1 MNIKLLFAGSA
12 RMMVRYKMR
21 TLFMAVGIVVGV
33 AALIFMRAM
42 GVGAEQA
49 MMENINRTFSTA
61 TINVLAG
68 GGHMGPRAGGPVTSL
83 KLDDFEAIEAAVP
96 GVVMWGVMQ
105 WVPSQDIRYQG
116 TTRQMSVYGYSEN
129 PEPVWQRGLIA
140 GEYFSAEDVESA
152 SRVAVIGTRAAEAL
166 FGSDDPIGKQIQVGS
181 VPLRITGVLE
191 PQGIDTHGADKDDEI
206 HVPVTTLMR
215 RIMNIDHLFG
225 GRVIMDDPTKVE
237 AAARQIVALMR
248 ERHSIAEGE
257 PADVIAITPKLV
269 QDMVSNFNRVLSR
282 YLPAAAGVA
291 LLVAAI
297 VIANIMLIAVK
308 ERVPE
313 IGIRKAVGAESGQ
326 INFQFLTE
334 TVVVAL
340 TAGLIG
346 AGLGIVGAVA
356 YGAVGST
363 PMVVTAGSVL
373 MGLGAALAVGIAAGF
388 LPARQ
393 ASLLDPVSA
402 LR

>member
-21 TLFMAVGIVVGV
+21 TLFMAVGIIVGV
-33 AALIFMRAM
+33 TSLVFMRAM
-42 GVGAEQA
+42 GVGAERA

-68 GGHMGPRAGGPVTSL
+68 GGHMGPRAGGPVTTL
-83 KLDDFEAIEAAVP
+83 KMEDFEAIEAQIP
-96 GVVMWGVMQ
+96 GVTMWGVMQ
-105 WVPSQDIRYQG
+105 WMPKQDIRYQG
-116 TTRQMSVYGYSEN
+116 VTRQMSIFGYSED
-129 PEPVWQRGLIA
+129 PEPVWQRGVSQ
-140 GEYFSAEDVESA
+140 GEYFSADDVQSA
-152 SRVAVIGTRAAEAL
+152 SRIAVIGPRAAEAL
-166 FGSDDPIGKQIQVGS
+166 FGTDDPIGKQIQVGS

-215 RIMNIDHLFG
+215 RIMNVEHVFG
-225 GRVIMDDPTKVE
+225 GRVIIDDPAKVE
-237 AAARQIVALMR
+237 AVAKDIVAMMR
-248 ERHSIAEGE
+248 ERHSVAEGE
-257 PADVIAITPKLV
+257 PADVVAITPKLV
-269 QDMVSNFNRVLSR
+269 QDIVGNANRVLGR

-313 IGIRKAVGAESGQ
+313 IGIRKAVGAENGQ

-334 TVVVAL
+334 SMVVAI
-340 TAGLIG
+340 TAGALG
-346 AGLGIVGAVA
+346 AGLGIVAALV
-356 YGAVGST
+356 YGAVGAT
-363 PMVVTAGSVL
+363 PMAVTPGAVAL
-373 MGLGAALAVGIAAGF
+373 GLGASILVGVLAGF
-388 LPARQ
+388 MPARQ
-393 ASLLDPVSA
+393 AAQMDPVAA